1 MATDKQIAASRAN
14 GARSRGP
21 ITPEGRLRCSLL
33 AQAVVL
39 EGESRPLFSQILRSM
54 QDELQPQG
62 VIENMM
68 VQRMAVAQWRQ
79 LRAWGMEKATIA
91 HDARNAGKHDR
102 VTGHALAFR
111 GANNRIHESETRL
124 DLHFTRAW
132 EIFEKCRANRQPPQ
146 GPQISLKT
154 KDDSEA

>member
-39 EGESRPLFSQILRSM
+39 EGESRPLFSQLLRSM
-54 QDELQPQG
+54 QAELQPQG

-68 VQRMAVAQWRQ
+68 VQKMAVAQWRQ
-79 LRAWGMEKATIA
+79 FRAWGMEKATIA
-91 HDARNAGKHDR
+91 HDARNAGKHDTR
-102 VTGHALAFR
+102 HWRCAGLPQLQQSYPGERNTPR
-111 GANNRIHESETRL
+111 SELRSRL
-124 DLHFTRAW
+124 GDLR
-132 EIFEKCRANRQPPQ
+132 KMPRQPPTPAGSPAFIENKGRQ
-146 GPQISLKT
+146 
-154 KDDSEA
+154 